1 MMRANRARTEATI
14 LTAALFLYSN
24 GLAIYAVRRGIN
36 PERFFRRTNRAFLA
50 ALLLYSAVRP
60 GGWRNIGLQRKGTV
74 RSIAGGIGVGTLL
87 SVPPLLFFF
96 RPFLLDTPLEYG
108 PITRMTRE
116 EMLRDILLSVP
127 LGIALPEELA
137 HRGLLYSAWEE
148 VGGTKLAIA
157 MSSIAFASWHMTVTA
172 TSAAESNVGTSLRLP
187 RWLRPYVQPFAVVGG
202 MLSIGLAGAL
212 FGLLRARTGSL
223 AGPII
228 AHWLVDAV
236 MIAALWW
243 RRPREGHPVVE

>member
-1 MMRANRARTEATI
+1 MMRANRAWAEAI
-14 LTAALFLYSN
+14 VLTAAFLLYSN
-24 GLAIYAVRRGIN
+24 GLALYAVRRGLN

-50 ALLLYSAVRP
+50 ALILYSAVRP
-60 GGWRNIGLQRKGTV
+60 GGWRNIGLQRTGTV
-74 RSIAGGIGVGTLL
+74 RSIAGGIGAGTLL

-108 PITRMTRE
+108 PITRMTRD
-116 EMLRDILLSVP
+116 EMLRDVLWSVP

-148 VGGTKLAIA
+148 VGGTKLAVA
-157 MSSIAFASWHMTVTA
+157 MSSAAFAGWHMTVTA

-202 MLSIGLAGAL
+202 MLSTGLAGAL
-212 FGLLRARTGSL
+212 FGLLRARMGNL
-223 AGPII
+223 AGPVI

-243 RRPREGHPVVE
+243 RRPQDGASLSE